1 MMFKRTLCILSCAA
15 AMTTAMVGCAPL
27 VVGGAAVAT
36 SAAVSTMIDRRSTGA
51 VVNDGV
57 IEKRLSLE
65 ITQALR
71 DQLGKEPDGHIT
83 VTAYNGKV
91 LLTGEIETLKAKRIV
106 TETAQKSLGVR
117 SVVNELAV
125 QPSAG
130 WMQRMKDSKL
140 ATTVRSRM
148 VMEDNVYLSQMKVI
162 VDRGIVYIMGIVTPQ
177 ENTIA
182 MTVAARTSGVY
193 RVISVCEVMSAERI
207 AERMKM
213 INQEN
218 KAQAEEA
225 AQTQN

>member
-1 MMFKRTLCILSCAA
+1 MFKRSLCVVLCATS
-15 AMTTAMVGCAPL
+15 MTMAMVGCAPL

-36 SAAVSTMIDRRSTGA
+36 GATVSAMIDRRSAGA
-51 VVNDGV
+51 IVNDEV
-57 IEKRLSLE
+57 IEKRLAAE
-65 ITQALR
+65 IRDALTK
-71 DQLGKEPDGHIT
+71 QLGTQPDGHIT

-91 LLTGEIETLKAKRIV
+91 LLSGEIETLKAKQIV
-106 TETAQKSLGVR
+106 TETAQKSLDVR

-125 QPSAG
+125 QESVG
-130 WMQRMKDSKL
+130 WGQRMKDSKL

-182 MTVAARTSGVY
+182 MNVAARTSGVT

-218 KAQAEEA
+218 KAA
-225 AQTQN
+225 ADSNQDR

>member
-1 MMFKRTLCILSCAA
+1 MLKRTLCILSCAA

-36 SAAVSTMIDRRSTGA
+36 GATVSAMIDRRSAGTI
-51 VVNDGV
+51 VSDGV

-65 ITQALR
+65 IKDALKE
-71 DQLGKEPDGHIT
+71 QLGKEPDGHIT

-91 LLTGEIETLKAKRIV
+91 LLTGEIESLKAKRIV
-106 TETAQKSLGVR
+106 TETAQKSLDVK

-125 QPSAG
+125 QESVG
-130 WMQRMKDSKL
+130 WTQRMKDSKL

-148 VMEDNVYLSQMKVI
+148 VMEDNVYISQMKVV

-182 MTVAARTSGVY
+182 INVAARTSGVY

-213 INQEN
+213 IEKEN
-218 KAQAEEA
+218 KAATDTEQSL
-225 AQTQN
+225 

>member
-1 MMFKRTLCILSCAA
+1 MFKRTLCILSCAA

-27 VVGGAAVAT
+27 VVGGVAVAT
-36 SAAVSTMIDRRSTGA
+36 GAPVSTINDRRSAGA
-51 VVNDGV
+51 IVNDGV
-57 IEKRLSLE
+57 IEKRLSYE
-65 ITQALR
+65 ITQALKE
-71 DQLGKEPDGHIT
+71 QLGDEPEGRIT

-106 TETAQKSLGVR
+106 TETVQKSLDVR

-125 QPSAG
+125 QPTIS
-130 WMQRMKDSKL
+130 WTQRMSDS
-140 ATTVRSRM
+140 TTVRSRM

-162 VDRGIVYIMGIVTPQ
+162 VERGIVYIMGIVTPQ

-182 MTVAARTSGVY
+182 MNVAARTSGVA

-207 AERMKM
+207 MERLKN

-218 KAQAEEA
+218 KAAQQEA
-225 AQTQN
+225 AQ